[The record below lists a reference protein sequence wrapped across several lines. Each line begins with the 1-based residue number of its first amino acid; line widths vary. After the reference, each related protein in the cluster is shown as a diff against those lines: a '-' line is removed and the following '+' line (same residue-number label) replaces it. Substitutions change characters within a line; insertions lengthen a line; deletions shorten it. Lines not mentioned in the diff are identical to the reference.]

1 MFGMFGFNTNRF
13 SQLLDFSTRVFLEMV
28 YETPTQA
35 DIDAYNAL
43 FVALKEPNSYA
54 TGVTLFE
61 KIDCLFLLQNHDS
74 SHTLTTNRGSNK
86 PSTALIN
93 AVNPMSTPA
102 TPYNAIACIRK
113 AGVTGNAVD
122 KYIDTLYAPSG
133 TTNFKQN
140 DASMLLYVYSSTQ
153 GSNYIDTGRVNKNT
167 DMRTQITS
175 NLDGASMG
183 ASLANVSSISGSF
196 GSGKFRG
203 ITRSSSTN
211 ANILADGFGYSVA
224 HESGAL
230 STYNMY
236 LFGRNRFDDI
246 GGTSKLQSPSANNI
260 YIACYGA
267 GLSST
272 AYAKLQAAFSSYVT
286 AMSLGK

>member
-1 MFGMFGFNTNRF
+1 MFGLFGFNTNRF
-13 SQLLDFSTRVFLEMV
+13 SQLLDFSTRVFLERV

-102 TPYNAIACIRK
+102 MPYNAIACVRK

-122 KYIDTLYAPSG
+122 KYIDTMYAPSG
-133 TTNFKQN
+133 SSNFKQN
-140 DASMLLYVYSSTQ
+140 NASIVLYVQSAVQASGYV
-153 GSNYIDTGRVNKNT
+153 DTGRINQNT
-167 DMRTQITS
+167 NMRTQIAS
-175 NLDGASMG
+175 NTDGTNTAAALANGASIYG
-183 ASLANVSSISGSF
+183 AF

-203 ITRSSSTN
+203 ITRSSGTN
-211 ANILADGFGYSVA
+211 ANILADGFGSSVA
-224 HESGAL
+224 HTSGAL
-230 STYNMY
+230 STYNVY
-236 LFGRNRFDDI
+236 LFGRNRFDDV
-246 GGTSKLQSPSANNI
+246 GGTSALQTPSANNI

-272 AYAKLQAAFSSYVT
+272 AYTKLQAAFSSYVT

>member
-13 SQLLDFSTRVFLEMV
+13 SQLLDFSTRVFLERV

-35 DIDAYNAL
+35 DIDAYNSL

-54 TGVTLFE
+54 TGITLFE

-93 AVNPMSTPA
+93 AINPMSTPA

-133 TTNFKQN
+133 ATNFKQN
-140 DASMLLYVYSSTQ
+140 DASIVLYVQSTTNNA
-153 GSNYIDTGRVNKNT
+153 GYDTGRLNKNNNK
-167 DMRTQITS
+167 RT
-175 NLDGASMG
+175 A
-183 ASLANVSSISGSF
+183 VSSNYDGTNMAATLENSPLIVT
-196 GSGKFRG
+196 GKQIGR
-203 ITRSSSTN
+203 
-211 ANILADGFGYSVA
+211 A
-224 HESGAL
+224 H
-230 STYNMY
+230 
-236 LFGRNRFDDI
+236 
-246 GGTSKLQSPSANNI
+246 
-260 YIACYGA
+260 
-267 GLSST
+267 
-272 AYAKLQAAFSSYVT
+272 V
-286 AMSLGK
+286 

>member
-13 SQLLDFSTRVFLEMV
+13 SQLLDFSTRVFLERV

-35 DIDAYNAL
+35 DIDTYNAL

-93 AVNPMSTPA
+93 AVNPMITPA
-102 TPYNAIACIRK
+102 VPYNAIACIRK
-113 AGVTGNAVD
+113 DGVTGNAVD

-140 DASMLLYVYSSTQ
+140 DASIVLYVQSSTI
-153 GSNYIDTGRVNKNT
+153 GSTYVDTGRLNKNT
-167 DMRTQITS
+167 NMRTQITS
-175 NLDGASMG
+175 NLDGASMS
-183 ASLANVSSISGSF
+183 AALANSSLISGAF

-203 ITRSSSTN
+203 ITRSSGTN
-211 ANILADGFGYSVA
+211 ANILADGFGSSVA
-224 HESGAL
+224 HTSGTL
-230 STYNMY
+230 SAYNMY
-236 LFGRNRFDDI
+236 LFARNRFDDI
-246 GGTSKLQSPSANNI
+246 LGTSSPLSLSPNNI

-272 AYAKLQAAFSSYVT
+272 AYAKLQTAFRSYVT